1 MRYQPHNY
9 QTLAQA
15 FIEEHPVCAVF
26 LEMGLGKTVITLS
39 AVMNLLFDQFLVR
52 KVLVVAPL
60 RVARDTWMAEATKWS
75 HLKSLKLAVAVG
87 TPDKRRQ
94 ALMSDAD
101 VVVINRENLHW
112 LITQSGVSW
121 VWDMVVIDELSSF
134 KNRQAQRFKAL
145 MKARPKITRIV
156 GLTGTPA
163 SNGLMDLWAEF
174 RLLDNGERLGRYIT
188 RFRERWFVPDARC
201 ATQIFSYKPRPGAEA
216 EIYDAI
222 ADITLSMKT
231 VDHLHLPERTDVTH
245 EIELDKQERK
255 AYNQLRDDLIVE
267 IGGGVVDAK
276 NAAVLVGKLLQMASG
291 AVYTDAGDTIHI
303 HDKKLDA
310 LEDLIEAA
318 NGKPV
323 LVAYWFAHE
332 CERIQARFPQARVL
346 KTSADMQAWNNGEI
360 LVALIHPASAGHG
373 LNLQTGGST
382 LIWFSLTWS
391 LELYQQANAR
401 LHRQGQTR
409 PVTIHH
415 LVVKNSVDTQVMQAL
430 KSKNTTQAALIDAV
444 KTQLDKEVNP

>member
-9 QTLAQA
+9 QTLAQT

-60 RVARDTWMAEATKWS
+60 RVARDTWMAEATKWD
-75 HLKSLKLAVAVG
+75 HLEGLRLAIAVG

-94 ALMSDAD
+94 ALVSGAD

-121 VWDMVVIDELSSF
+121 MWDMVVIDELSSF

-174 RLLDNGERLGRYIT
+174 RLLDNGARLGRYIT

-201 ATQIFSYKPRPGAEA
+201 ATQIFSYKPRPGAEK
-216 EIYDAI
+216 EIYQAI

-231 VDHLHLPERTDVTH
+231 VDHLHLPKRTDVTH

-255 AYNQLRDDLIVE
+255 AYNQLRDELILE
-267 IGGGVVDAK
+267 LKGGVVDAK

-291 AVYTDAGDTIHI
+291 AVYTDTGDAIHI
-303 HDKKLDA
+303 HDKKLDL

-323 LVAYWFAHE
+323 LVAYWFAHDR
-332 CERIQARFPQARVL
+332 ERIHSRFPNAQDL
-346 KTSADMQAWNNGEI
+346 TTSADIQAWNKGEI
-360 LVALIHPASAGHG
+360 KIALIHPASAGHG
-373 LNLQTGGST
+373 LNLQAGGST

-401 LHRQGQTR
+401 LHRQGQSE

-415 LVVKNSVDTQVMQAL
+415 LVVKDSVDTQVMQAL

-444 KTQLDKEVNP
+444 KTQLERK

>member
-9 QTLAQA
+9 QTLAQH

-39 AVMNLLFDQFLVR
+39 AVMNLLFDSFSVR

-60 RVARDTWMAEATKWS
+60 RVARDTWMTEATKWN
-75 HLKSLKLAVAVG
+75 HLAGLKLAVAVG

-94 ALMSDAD
+94 ALTSGAD

-201 ATQIFSYKPRPGAEA
+201 ATQIFSYKPRPGAEQ
-216 EIYDAI
+216 EIYQAI

-231 VDHLHLPERTDVTH
+231 VDHLHLPKRTDVTH

-255 AYNQLRDDLIVE
+255 AYNQLRDELILE
-267 IGGGVVDAK
+267 LKGGVVDAK

-291 AVYTDAGDTIHI
+291 AVYTDTGDAIHI
-303 HDKKLDA
+303 HDKKLDL

-323 LVAYWFAHE
+323 LVAYWFAHDR
-332 CERIQARFPQARVL
+332 ERIHSRFPNARDL
-346 KTSADMQAWNNGEI
+346 TTSADIQAWNKGEI
-360 LVALIHPASAGHG
+360 PLALIHPASAGHG
-373 LNLQTGGST
+373 LNLQAGGST

-401 LHRQGQTR
+401 LHRQGQSE

-415 LVVKNSVDTQVMQAL
+415 LVVKDSVDTQVMQAL
-430 KSKNTTQAALIDAV
+430 KTKNTTQAALIDAV
-444 KTQLDKEVNP
+444 KTQLERK